1 MGLPAEVKNAAI
13 SQVTTYC
20 ATKVPA
26 EHDDKIRIE
35 YKLRGNTLT
44 IYECRPPWREDF
56 GPEWTSRRVCVF
68 EWDRAARGWRLYA
81 MDRNNRRLDYP
92 FVETTPDLLP
102 LLREIE
108 TDPTC
113 IFWG

>member
-1 MGLPAEVKNAAI
+1 
-13 SQVTTYC
+13 
-20 ATKVPA
+20 
-26 EHDDKIRIE
+26 
-35 YKLRGNTLT
+35 
-44 IYECRPPWREDF
+44 
-56 GPEWTSRRVCVF
+56 
-68 EWDRAARGWRLYA
+68 

-108 TDPTC
+108 PDPTC